1 MKDAAR
7 DLAELMRNG
16 SCPTDKSFDRFL
28 PDPLRLVSA
37 DYWTPLAVVK
47 RAAEWLDE
55 LGIRTVVDIGSG
67 AGKFCVAG
75 ALFGKGR
82 FAGLEQNAALVASA
96 AALADLFDV
105 RERVSFVTGA
115 LGAVTVP
122 IAEAYYFFNPFGQY
136 WMGADH
142 PVEPGAAVDSRLADD
157 VAAAEDLLRSVPVGT
172 WILTYNGFGGRM
184 PASYQLVRVDRD
196 RRGILHLWQKSP
208 E

>member
-1 MKDAAR
+1 M
-7 DLAELMRNG
+7 
-16 SCPTDKSFDRFL
+16 
-28 PDPLRLVSA
+28 
-37 DYWTPLAVVK
+37 
-47 RAAEWLDE
+47 
-55 LGIRTVVDIGSG
+55 
-67 AGKFCVAG
+67 
-75 ALFGKGR
+75 
-82 FAGLEQNAALVASA
+82 
-96 AALADLFDV
+96 
-105 RERVSFVTGA
+105 TGA

-196 RRGILHLWQKSP
+196 RRGILRLWQKSP
-208 E
+208 